1 MWKGGQR
8 KGVVGL
14 FRLLNRFSLFAA
26 TGVAPFNAIICDFF
40 SVDVRSVRK
49 LTSPHNNLVACRNN
63 RPQKWPLVGSWVGG
77 RIPKVVAQANWFR
90 FMWPDICCR
99 LFGAKAAA
107 PRHLHGRKMRNKN
120 GLCTPQPCGQNLAC
134 CWGTQFFIAHLCF
147 VLRLRVCVRASF
159 AIIMAYLWGA
169 FFEVLYS
176 ANSATMDHLTFNTGM
191 LRHFNAAGQT
201 NWKGKLP
208 DSRQGESLW
217 QTQGAWRKGKGKGEG
232 DTRTRF

>member
-77 RIPKVVAQANWFR
+77 RIPKVVAQAN
-90 FMWPDICCR
+90 
-99 LFGAKAAA
+99 
-107 PRHLHGRKMRNKN
+107 
-120 GLCTPQPCGQNLAC
+120 
-134 CWGTQFFIAHLCF
+134 
-147 VLRLRVCVRASF
+147 
-159 AIIMAYLWGA
+159 
-169 FFEVLYS
+169 
-176 ANSATMDHLTFNTGM
+176 
-191 LRHFNAAGQT
+191 
-201 NWKGKLP
+201 
-208 DSRQGESLW
+208 
-217 QTQGAWRKGKGKGEG
+217 
-232 DTRTRF
+232 